1 MKTITARMKPSI
13 PTRFAALAAVLIG
26 FADLSWAQTTVYV
39 LANDGASLRTV
50 PTSNPA
56 AASAPISISG
66 VNAGE
71 TLVAIDVRPQNQQ
84 LYALGVNATANTAT
98 LYCLSPQSGTAGVVG
113 TAAGI
118 AFVDA
123 TGNPVDFADPA
134 TVGWDI
140 DFNPAVDRLR
150 VVAGSLTFR
159 VNPNTGA
166 SVDGDLGGA
175 TGSVAGVNPDGT
187 VNGSTTTV
195 SGAAYTNNQPNNGSL
210 TTLYTLDPASDAL
223 FIQNPPNAGT
233 QINGLPV
240 TFGGGPLDFSG
251 AAGFDIVPGVNVA
264 SSNAAATL
272 GSGLALLTV
281 GGTTGLYSINLVNGS
296 TSLFGTVSGRSM
308 AVRTEIGAAIALSA
322 NGASLVRFG
331 TATPGTTNTVAVGTG
346 SLSLGETI
354 VGIDFRP
361 QTGQFYA
368 LAVNHTAN
376 TGTLYLLDPQ
386 TGSLTVV
393 GAQNSISNGA
403 LDFPDP
409 ATAGYGMDFN
419 PTVDRLRVVTSR
431 GLNFRVNPITG
442 QLAAVDSDIN
452 ALPSGS
458 TGVSAAAY
466 TNSFA
471 QSLSGGTTT
480 QYTLDG
486 ASNSLFIQNP
496 PNSGTL
502 TSQLNVT
509 VRGTPLDFTD
519 VNGFDIPS
527 SVRVSASGSAATG
540 RGWLAAT
547 VAGNT
552 ELYQLDLS
560 TGVATDAGTI
570 GAGSTPLSGLAV
582 FTTPAAIV
590 RNSTNAVLAD
600 GADTIDFGVVNLA
613 TEIFGN
619 GIDDNFNGQVD
630 EAEFVAFKTITLSND
645 GSQPLSYSTSTTSSV
660 FRVTAN
666 SSGTVAVGDFVEI
679 EVGVSPD
686 AAMSFTETLTIT
698 TNDPANAAFD
708 ITLKAE
714 AFLAAVADA
723 AVVTT
728 GDTRLYP
735 LANDGAT
742 SGFFITGVSD
752 PEIIISANGRMLI
765 IPASFAGGSF
775 TYTSSDGSQNA
786 QATVTVTFGTQ
797 VVAPVAY
804 SGLLFTANG
813 DIIGSANVALS
824 SKGIATVQILGGAG
838 KTSTKIAVPTI
849 PSTGVNFTSFGYTQL
864 ARKADG
870 TFDVAIFALG
880 GEIRGTLL
888 PVQKTAVVAKHH
900 IALAGGGYAIA
911 NVSAKGGIKLTG
923 LLPDGVPFTGTSAL
937 RDNNTIAFYTAVKG
951 PKPPSTVGGELTV
964 ASLAKT
970 DVSGTLVWVKLPQ
983 LSGVK
988 GLYLAGANGV
998 LTANGCL
1005 YTGSAPLPTGNGT
1018 LKLVGGD
1025 LAADETNPV
1034 IISTGGIPTPAAS
1047 SALKTWTGVKPKLG
1061 KFSATIAVPGIPK
1074 PVKGSGLY
1082 LPKSNSAWG
1091 FFPGKTIGGS
1101 IELKVP

>member
-1 MKTITARMKPSI
+1 MKHSI
-13 PTRFAALAAVLIG
+13 PTRFVALAAVLIG
-26 FADLSWAQTTVYV
+26 FTDFSWAQTTVYV
-39 LANDGASLRTV
+39 LANDGTTLRTV

-66 VNAGE
+66 INAGE
-71 TLVAIDVRPQNQQ
+71 TLVSIDVRPQNQQ

-98 LYCLSPQSGTAGVVG
+98 LYCLSPQSGTAAAVG

-118 AFVDA
+118 ALVDA
-123 TGNPVDFADPA
+123 GGNPVDFADPA

-187 VNGSTTTV
+187 VNGGTTTV
-195 SGAAYTNNQPNNGSL
+195 SGAAYTNNLPNNGSI
-210 TTLYTLDPASDAL
+210 TTLYTLDSASDSL
-223 FIQNPPNAGT
+223 FIQNPPNAGSQT
-233 QINGLPV
+233 SGLFL
-240 TFGGGPLDFSG
+240 TLGGSPLDFSG
-251 AAGFDIVPGVNVA
+251 ATGFDIVPGVDVA
-264 SSNAAATL
+264 SSNTTVTS
-272 GSGLALLTV
+272 GSGFALLTV
-281 GGTTGLYSINLVNGS
+281 GGTTGLYSINLVNGT
-296 TSLFGTVSGRSM
+296 TSSVGAVSGRSM

-322 NGASLVRFG
+322 NGANLVRFG
-331 TATPGTTNTVAVGTG
+331 TATPGTTTTVAVGSG

-393 GAQNSISNGA
+393 GAQNSISNVA

-419 PTVDRLRVVTSR
+419 PTVDRLRVVAST
-431 GLNFRVNPITG
+431 GLNFRINPITG
-442 QLAAVDSDIN
+442 QLVAADSAIN
-452 ALPSGS
+452 GLPSGS

-471 QSLSGGTTT
+471 QSLSGGATT

-486 ASNSLFIQNP
+486 ASNSIFIQNP
-496 PNSGTL
+496 PNSGTQ
-502 TSQLNVT
+502 TSQLSVT
-509 VRGTPLDFTD
+509 TRGNPLDFTD
-519 VNGFDIPS
+519 INGFDIPS

-540 RGWLAAT
+540 SGWLVAT

-552 ELYQLDLS
+552 GLYQLDLS
-560 TGVATDAGTI
+560 TGVATDIGNI
-570 GAGSTPLSGLAV
+570 GAGATPLSGLSV

-590 RNSTNAVLAD
+590 RNSVNAILAD
-600 GADTIDFGVVNLA
+600 GADTIDFGVVNLPS
-613 TEIFGN
+613 EILGN

-630 EAEFVAFKTITLSND
+630 EAEYVAFKTITLAND

-666 SSGTVAVGDFVEI
+666 SSGTVAPGGSVEI
-679 EVGVSPD
+679 QVGLSPD
-686 AAMSFTETLTIT
+686 AAMPFAATLTIT
-698 TNDPANAAFD
+698 TNDPANDAFE
-708 ITLKAE
+708 IALKAE
-714 AFLAAVADA
+714 AFLAAAADA

-728 GDTRLYP
+728 GETRLYP

-742 SGFFITGVSD
+742 SGFLITSVSD
-752 PEIIISANGRMLI
+752 PEIIISPNGRMLI

-775 TYTSSDGSQNA
+775 TYTSSDGAQNA

-797 VVAPVAY
+797 VTAPVAY
-804 SGLLFTANG
+804 SGLLFTGNG

-824 SKGIATVQILGGAG
+824 SKGIATVQLLGGAG
-838 KTSTKIAVPTI
+838 KTGTKIAVPTI
-849 PSTGVNFTSFGYTQL
+849 PSNGANFTSFGYTQL

-870 TFDVAIFALG
+870 TLDVAIFALG

-888 PVQKTAVVAKHH
+888 PVQKTATVAKHH

-911 NVSAKGGIKLTG
+911 NVSAKGGVKLTG
-923 LLPDGVPFTGTSAL
+923 LLPDGVPFTGASAL
-937 RDNNTIAFYTAVKG
+937 RDNNTFAFHTAVKG
-951 PKPPSTVGGELTV
+951 PKPPSTAAGELTV
-964 ASLAKT
+964 ADLART
-970 DVSGTLVWVKLPQ
+970 DVSGTLKWAKLPQ
-983 LSGVK
+983 LPGVK
-988 GLYLAGANGV
+988 GLYLAGTTEV

-1005 YTGSAPLPTGNGT
+1005 YSGSAPLPSGTGT
-1018 LKLVGGD
+1018 LRLVGGN
-1025 LAADETNPV
+1025 LSADETNSV
-1034 IISTGGIPTPAAS
+1034 TISTGGIPAPAAV

-1061 KFSATIAVPGIPK
+1061 KFSATIAIPGIPK